1 MIWKRE
7 KPSRELPPRIKKLDT
22 QSLLMW
28 MDTTIMNVH
37 QAFEGW
43 RYKDKPIEQIGESL
57 DVLNDLW
64 EELSQRNLDKRSVR

>member
-7 KPSRELPPRIKKLDT
+7 KPSRELPPRVRKLDT
-22 QSLLMW
+22 NSLLMW

-43 RYKDKPIEQIGESL
+43 RYHNKPIEQIGESI

-64 EELSQRNLDKRSVR
+64 EEICSRGLDKD